1 MLQIGPGCTCSYG
14 GKESLV
20 LRSFRLTTI
29 GGIEVNVHPT
39 FGLVLL
45 WAVWQWGIGP
55 GRSIESLFLGLVLVL
70 LTFVSVLLHELG
82 HCAMAQEFNVRVLD
96 ITLWP
101 FGGVARIEQM
111 PTRPRTEFLVSVAG
125 PLTSL
130 AIAMLLLPWVILI
143 GVIGGWGALV
153 PGGEPFSS
161 LTPSSVV
168 AYLLLINLLVM
179 VFNLLPAFPFD
190 GGRILRSALVPGMG
204 RERATKVAVIA
215 GMVFALVFVLV
226 GVWER
231 NLILVMLGIFVFFAA
246 QAEARVER
254 VQSGLRRLRVGQ
266 YALWDMGGVAPT
278 DTLRFALR
286 GGPRDMVVTYQGRV
300 VGMLWR
306 TRLLESLAGGI
317 EGRTVYDV
325 MEPVVYVADVN
336 DSIQEVQRQMNLT
349 NRWAV
354 PVTEDGRYRGIFT
367 ADRFVHLYRQLS
379 PGGGGNALISDDW
392 KEAIVDTLSFW
403 KHYRR
408 R

>member
-1 MLQIGPGCTCSYG
+1 M
-14 GKESLV
+14 

-29 GGIEVNVHPT
+29 DGIEVNVHPT

-45 WAVWQWGIGP
+45 WAVWQWGLGP
-55 GRSIESLFLGLVLVL
+55 GSSFESLFLGLVLVF
-70 LTFVSVLLHELG
+70 LTFVSILLHELG
-82 HCAMAQEFNVRVLD
+82 HCAMAQEFDVRVLD

-111 PTRPRTEFLVSVAG
+111 PTQPRTEFLVSVAG

-130 AIAMLLLPWVILI
+130 AIAVLMLPWVTLI
-143 GVIGGWGALV
+143 GVLGGWEALV

-161 LTPSSVV
+161 LTPSSVL

-179 VFNLLPAFPFD
+179 AFNLLPAFPFD

-204 RERATKVAVIA
+204 RERATRVAVTA
-215 GMVFALVFVLV
+215 GVIFAGIFLLV
-226 GVWER
+226 GIWER
-231 NLILVMLGIFVFFAA
+231 QIVLVMLGVFVFFAA

-266 YALWDMGGVAPT
+266 YALWDMGGVAPS

-286 GGPRDMVVTYQGRV
+286 GGPRDMVVTSQGRV

-306 TRLLESLAGGI
+306 SRLLDSLAGGI
-317 EGRTVYDV
+317 EGRTVSDV

-336 DSIQEVQRQMNLT
+336 DSVQEVQRQMSLM

-354 PVTEDGRYRGIFT
+354 PVTENGRYRGIFT

-379 PGGGGNALISDDW
+379 PGGSGSRLVSDDW
-392 KEAIVDTLSFW
+392 KEAIIDTLSFW